1 MLDPCAMPEIKAPVP
16 TDPEDAARWDA
27 VEEAVELITEE
38 QYREALGRL
47 RTVLEKDAKNAYAY
61 HWVGVA
67 MYESGE
73 LEPARDAYRAAV
85 KLAPAYAGA
94 RVSLSHVQRQLGD
107 YREAIKEGMIALEQ
121 QPGDSD
127 ALYAVGMAYYARG
140 DKSAAKRYLAAYLD
154 ARPEFETSVEVRGIL
169 DAIDQDL

>member
-1 MLDPCAMPEIKAPVP
+1 MAEIKIPTF
-16 TDPEDAARWDA
+16 TDPDDAARWDA

-38 QYREALGRL
+38 HYRDALDSL
-47 RTVLEKDAKNAYAY
+47 RRVLAKDAKNAYAY
-61 HWVGVA
+61 NWVGVA
-67 MYESGE
+67 MFESGE

-85 KLAPAYAGA
+85 KLAPAYVGA
-94 RVSLSHVQRQLGD
+94 RVSLSHVLRQLGD

-127 ALYAVGMAYYARG
+127 SLYAVGMAYYARG
-140 DKSAAKRYLAAYLD
+140 DKAAAKRYLAAFLE